1 MPSISTKHLSTTRI
15 WKIPCV
21 DFVLLC
27 QFSKWLQNALVNQE
41 ILTCAP
47 FGANRSVP
55 NANHVE
61 KQMHKKNHGLRILIS
76 VSLSLPPLVLIDIF
90 SYLVFWT
97 GHTFYRV
104 VLHASAWVETL
115 PFFWG
120 KHHGLP
126 SYRSRIT
133 CWMGL
138 WILQLKKGPQAL
150 QGNIE
155 WNDIPDIP
163 DMLLVGNC
171 LPYLPNTSK
180 KVMAMGWLN
189 QLHRKCGWHTDEWF
203 HDKSQMEWF
212 NWWLLANIDG
222 LLQAKHLKKL
232 GNIQCICLEKVNHKL
247 N

>member
-1 MPSISTKHLSTTRI
+1 MLK
-15 WKIPCV
+15 
-21 DFVLLC
+21 
-27 QFSKWLQNALVNQE
+27 
-41 ILTCAP
+41 
-47 FGANRSVP
+47 NRCT
-55 NANHVE
+55 
-61 KQMHKKNHGLRILIS
+61 KKNHGLRIW
-76 VSLSLPPLVLIDIF
+76 SLSPYLCPLKFWLIFFRIWSFELAILSTELYSMHLPGSKPF
-90 SYLVFWT
+90 
-97 GHTFYRV
+97 H
-104 VLHASAWVETL
+104 
-115 PFFWG
+115 FFWG

-180 KVMAMGWLN
+180 KVMVMGWLN

>member
-1 MPSISTKHLSTTRI
+1 MAYAF
-15 WKIPCV
+15 
-21 DFVLLC
+21 DLC
-27 QFSKWLQNALVNQE
+27 L
-41 ILTCAP
+41 
-47 FGANRSVP
+47 
-55 NANHVE
+55 
-61 KQMHKKNHGLRILIS
+61 LIS
-76 VSLSLPPLVLIDIF
+76 APLSSDWYFFVFGLLNWPYFLQSLP
-90 SYLVFWT
+90 
-97 GHTFYRV
+97 
-104 VLHASAWVETL
+104 LHESAKVSK
-115 PFFWG
+115 PFHFFWG

-180 KVMAMGWLN
+180 KVMVMGWLH
-189 QLHRKCGWHTDEWF
+189 QLHRECGWHTDEWF
-203 HDKSQMEWF
+203 QDKSQMEWF